1 MMLPSATA
9 GLLSVRPQLAGTASG
24 LGGAIMIGGGAAMAA
39 ATGAFLTV
47 ETGKLVLQSIMFAS
61 SALGGVAILLVMWRA
76 RSIGA

>member
-1 MMLPSATA
+1 
-9 GLLSVRPQLAGTASG
+9 
-24 LGGAIMIGGGAAMAA
+24 MIGGGAAMAA
-39 ATGAFLTV
+39 VTGAFLTV